1 MNNIMLCIIMAA
13 ALEAII
19 GIASCTNY
27 SLNQQLLLIRTIL
40 RHFLLLSSSSNNNNN
55 NNIIVSVVVD
65 AVRIFVMVTTAS
77 LIPLRIIA
85 LTTGTSYDVIS
96 RVIVPWCCRC
106 YCFLHCHC
114 DELRGGA

>member
-1 MNNIMLCIIMAA
+1 MNNIMLCLIMAA
-13 ALEAII
+13 AVEAIS
-19 GIASCTNY
+19 GIASCANY

-40 RHFLLLSSSSNNNNN
+40 RHFLLLSSSSNNS
-55 NNIIVSVVVD
+55 IIVSVVVD
-65 AVRIFVMVTTAS
+65 AERIFVMVTTAS

-85 LTTGTSYDVIS
+85 LTTGTSHDVIS

-106 YCFLHCHC
+106 YRFLHCHC